1 LIAGYW
7 QPAPTSATDEI
18 FAGDFRLYS
27 SSALTDFCD
36 TSAYQPLYR
45 DIVLTPRCHDDP
57 NKPNT
62 YGACDV
68 GAYESDDIFGNGFE

>member
-1 LIAGYW
+1 MRTNTPGFVNA
-7 QPAPTSATDEI
+7 S
-18 FAGDFRLYS
+18 AGDFRLYS

-45 DIVLTPRCHDDP
+45 DIVLTPRCHADP

-62 YGACDV
+62 YGTCDV